1 MRKLLAFTL
10 LILLS
15 VPAMAQD
22 RVSQNDDWCDDDNW
36 NNNLEKYCEVREYEL
51 KSRDQ
56 VNVDGG
62 QNGGISIIGWDKNE
76 ILVRAKV
83 SGRARSERQARE
95 LVEEVEVSLRR
106 TIEPDVP
113 QKMSR
118 WGRKASVSV
127 SFEIYVPHE
136 TDLSLETHNGGVR
149 VKEIN
154 GDVDFDVLNGG
165 VSLSDMAGNVS
176 GHTTNGGVS
185 VRLTGDSWEGEGLDV
200 STTNGGVTLK
210 IPEDYSAKLVTG
222 TVNGRLKFDFPV
234 TVQGNLDRKITTKLG
249 SGGKTI
255 RVMTTN
261 GGVSVKRS

>member
-1 MRKLLAFTL
+1 MRKLLAITL
-10 LILLS
+10 LMLLAA
-15 VPAMAQD
+15 PAMAQD
-22 RVSQNDDWCDDDNW
+22 RVLDNDDWCDKDNW
-36 NNNLEKYCEVREYEL
+36 NNNLEKYCEVREYDL
-51 KSRDQ
+51 KTRDR

-83 SGRARSERQARE
+83 SGHARTERQARE
-95 LVEEVEVSLRR
+95 LVDEVDVSLRR

-118 WGRKASVSV
+118 WGRKSWVAV
-127 SFEIYVPHE
+127 SFEIYVPYE
-136 TDLSLETHNGGVR
+136 TNLSLETHNGGVR
-149 VKEIN
+149 VKNID

-165 VSLSDMAGNVS
+165 VSLANMAGDVR

-185 VRLTGDSWEGEGLDV
+185 VSLTGDSWEGNGLDV
-200 STTNGGVTLK
+200 TTTNGGVTLK
-210 IPEDYSAKLVTG
+210 IPEDYSAELVTG
-222 TVNGRLKFDFPV
+222 TVNGRLKFDFPI
-234 TVQGNLDRKITTKLG
+234 TVKGNLDRKITTKLG
-249 SGGKTI
+249 KGGKTI